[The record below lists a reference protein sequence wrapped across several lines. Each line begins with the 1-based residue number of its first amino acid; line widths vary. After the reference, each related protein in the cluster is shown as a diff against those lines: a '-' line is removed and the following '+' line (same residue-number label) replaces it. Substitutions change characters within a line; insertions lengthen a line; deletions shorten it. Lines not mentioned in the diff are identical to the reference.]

1 MTVAATN
8 GGVPTRRQADP
19 SRYAVSLV
27 IPTFNEAGNVTELIA
42 QLDRAIP
49 SELPSEIVFVDDSTD
64 DTPLVLA
71 EAARRCRLPVS
82 VRHRTER
89 IGGLGGAVTEGLR
102 AATSPWLVVMDA
114 DLQHPPSL
122 VPELVA
128 AGDRAGAD
136 LVIATRYASGG
147 SRDGLG
153 RSYRMLASGFC
164 TLLAK
169 VAFWRELRGVSDPMS
184 GFFAV
189 RAGSLDVEVLRPLG
203 YKILLELI
211 VRCRLSNIAEIPY
224 HFQERFAGTSKSGF
238 REGWRFLCHLMILR
252 FSSARARAL
261 AFGVIG
267 LSGFVP
273 NLATLWLLWK
283 LFGMPYVPAEILA
296 NQVAVGWNF
305 LLIDTL
311 LFRYRRR
318 RHWTV
323 RFGKFLL
330 LANADLIVRIPLLA
344 VLVAYTG
351 MNVMLATAIT
361 LVISFTV
368 RFIVTDRLIYRP
380 RSRSRGGDRV
390 PKNRA

>member
-1 MTVAATN
+1 MTVAAAN
-8 GGVPTRRQADP
+8 DGLPTRRQAGP

-27 IPTFNEAGNVTELIA
+27 IPTFNEAGNVTELMA

-49 SELPSEIVFVDDSTD
+49 SDLPTEIVFMDDSTD

-71 EAARRCRLPVS
+71 EAARHCRLPVS

-89 IGGLGGAVTEGLR
+89 TGGLGGAVAEGLR

-122 VPELVA
+122 VPDLVA

-136 LVIATRYASGG
+136 LVIASRYTSGG
-147 SRDGLG
+147 NRDGLG
-153 RSYRMLASGFC
+153 RSYRKLASGFC

-211 VRCRLSNIAEIPY
+211 VRGRLSNIAELPY
-224 HFQERFAGTSKSGF
+224 RFRERFAGTSKSGL

-273 NLATLWLLWK
+273 NLVTLWVLWK
-283 LFGMPYVPAEILA
+283 LLGMPYLPAEILA
-296 NQVAVGWNF
+296 NQVAIGWNF

-311 LFRYRRR
+311 LFRDRRR
-318 RHWTV
+318 RHWTG

-330 LANADLIVRIPLLA
+330 LANADLIGRIPLLA
-344 VLVAYTG
+344 VLVSYAG
-351 MNVMLATAIT
+351 MNVMLATVIT

-380 RSRSRGGDRV
+380 HARGGDSV
-390 PKNRA
+390 PKKLA

>member
-8 GGVPTRRQADP
+8 GRVPAQPQVGP

-27 IPTFNEAGNVTELIA
+27 IPTLNEAGNVTELIA

-49 SELPSEIVFVDDSTD
+49 SDLPSEIVFMDDSTD

-82 VRHRTER
+82 VRHRKER
-89 IGGLGGAVTEGLR
+89 VGGLGGAVAEGLR
-102 AATSPWLVVMDA
+102 AATSPWIVVMDA
-114 DLQHPPSL
+114 DLQHPPSI
-122 VPELVA
+122 VPELIA

-136 LVIATRYASGG
+136 LVIATRYASSG

-153 RSYRMLASGFC
+153 RSYRMLASVFC

-189 RAGSLDVEVLRPLG
+189 RAGSLDVDVLRPLG

-211 VRCRLSNIAEIPY
+211 VRGRLTHIAEVPY
-224 HFQERFAGTSKSGF
+224 QFQRRYAGKSKSGL
-238 REGWRFLCHLMILR
+238 REGWRFLCHLTILR

-261 AFGVIG
+261 AFGAIG

-273 NLATLWLLWK
+273 NLATLWLLWN
-283 LFGMPYVPAEILA
+283 LFGMPYLPAEILA
-296 NQVAVGWNF
+296 NQVAIGWNF

-311 LFRYRRR
+311 LFRDRRR
-318 RHWTV
+318 RHWTI

-330 LANADLIVRIPLLA
+330 LANADLIARIPLLA
-344 VLVAYTG
+344 FLVAYAG
-351 MNVMLATAIT
+351 MNVLLATVTT
-361 LVISFTV
+361 LVVSFTV
-368 RFIVTDRLIYRP
+368 RFIVTDRLIYLPRP
-380 RSRSRGGDRV
+380 RSRGGDRV
-390 PKNRA
+390 PKNLP